1 MKMQMIAA
9 MPGDIAPARRLEA
22 ETGLPLVEIDI
33 HAFPDG
39 ESLVRAPGA
48 AETVIVYCSLDRPN
62 QKLVELGLA
71 VSALRDL
78 GARRLVLVA
87 PYLCYM
93 RQDKAFHEGEAVAQR
108 FIGALLAGWF
118 DRVVTIEPHLHR
130 VKSLDDV
137 MPGTETAAL
146 SAADLL
152 AQMILADGAP
162 EEALLVGP
170 DAESRAWTAA
180 VAKATGAPFIVLQK
194 ERSGDR
200 EVEISLPK
208 DADIKGRR
216 IYLVD
221 DIISTGATLAAA
233 ARLLRAGG
241 AGRVE
246 AVAVHAFFSEADE
259 KTMKEAGLARVRST
273 DSVAHRT
280 NAAAVAPLL
289 AKALKEDRR

>member
-1 MKMQMIAA
+1 MKLMIAA
-9 MPGDIAPARRLEA
+9 MPDDVAPARRLER
-22 ETGLPLVEIDI
+22 ETGLPLSEIGV

-48 AETVIVYCSLDRPN
+48 AETVILYCSLDRPN

-71 VSALRDL
+71 VSAFRDL
-78 GARRLVLVA
+78 GAKRLVLVA

-93 RQDKAFHEGEAVAQR
+93 RQDKAFHTGEAVAQR

-130 VKSLDDV
+130 VKNLGDV

-146 SAADLL
+146 SGAELL
-152 AQMILADGAP
+152 AQMIASDGAP
-162 EEALLVGP
+162 AGVLLVGP

-194 ERSGDR
+194 NRSGDR
-200 EVEISLPK
+200 DVEISLPD
-208 DADIKGRR
+208 DADVKGKR
-216 IYLVD
+216 IFLVD
-221 DIISTGATLAAA
+221 DIASTGATLAAA
-233 ARLLRAGG
+233 ARLLQLKG
-241 AGRVE
+241 AGRIE
-246 AVAVHAFFSEADE
+246 AAVVHAFFKERDE
-259 KTMKEAGLARVRST
+259 ETMRDAGIERVRST

-280 NAAAVAPLL
+280 NAVFVAPLL
-289 AKALKEDRR
+289 ANALKEERR